1 MTYKINTQAVDTWNK
16 ENPDEQ
22 FTYQECEDRLDEQI
36 DDAVE
41 GLRET
46 INNKIEW
53 WSNLN
58 NWSELDDPADCFD
71 YRCEFNTLVVD
82 RFLETFHNR

>member
-46 INNKIEW
+46 INDKIEW
-53 WSNLN
+53 
-58 NWSELDDPADCFD
+58 
-71 YRCEFNTLVVD
+71 
-82 RFLETFHNR
+82 